1 MYMFDPGKKKS
12 EKIGEF
18 LGFGIA
24 LGVFFSILFYVLS
37 KFTGIEQV
45 INYQLYISS
54 ILFLYVLKSTIKGI
68 PKKYEKRE
76 LIC

>member
-1 MYMFDPGKKKS
+1 MFDPGKKKS

-24 LGVFFSILFYVLS
+24 LGIFFSLLFYMLS
-37 KFTGIEQV
+37 KFTGLEQLV
-45 INYQLYISS
+45 DYKIYISS
-54 ILFLYVLKSTIKGI
+54 ILFLYSLNSILRGL
-68 PKKYEKRE
+68 PKKHEKRE

>member
-1 MYMFDPGKKKS
+1 MFDPAKKKS

-24 LGVFFSILFYVLS
+24 LGIFFSLVFYFSS
-37 KFTGIEQV
+37 KFWDLNNLIGYKTFIASV
-45 INYQLYISS
+45 FSLY
-54 ILFLYVLKSTIKGI
+54 FLKSIIKGI
-68 PKKYEKRE
+68 PKKHEDRE